1 MPKLTAKV
9 AQKLKQSVK
18 QTPAAA
24 VPKVQPGCS
33 EWPCGALGWEEW
45 EEEDPDGP
53 FWEGRF
59 RRLPCRLLFGRLC
72 FRLKVLNLGLSG
84 SRGRG
89 FEGSRG
95 RGVEES
101 RVQV

>member
-1 MPKLTAKV
+1 MPKLTAKG

-59 RRLPCRLLFGRLC
+59 VDSPVGSY
-72 FRLKVLNLGLSG
+72 SG
-84 SRGRG
+84 G
-89 FEGSRG
+89 FVSD
-95 RGVEES
+95 S
-101 RVQV
+101 KC